1 MKFDVSSN
9 NKEITSQGGIV
20 FLKQMLGKIG
30 FKEQILKFEDLPQP
44 QLNRGHKI
52 SFVLEIFIELYT

>member
-1 MKFDVSSN
+1 
-9 NKEITSQGGIV
+9 
-20 FLKQMLGKIG
+20 MLGKIG